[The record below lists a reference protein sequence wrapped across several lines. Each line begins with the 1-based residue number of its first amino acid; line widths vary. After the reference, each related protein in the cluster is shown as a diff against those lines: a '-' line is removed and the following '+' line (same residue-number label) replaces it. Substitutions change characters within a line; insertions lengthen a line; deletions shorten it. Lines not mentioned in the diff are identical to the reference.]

1 MTAARTVLRPA
12 GITVFWALATVTVIV
27 VVTLAVAAALGSRS
41 FTVMSGSMEP
51 AIDTG
56 DVIVTSRIAPSEARV
71 GQVVSFRDPSGTKKL
86 ITHRVRR
93 IRNDGRSYRF
103 STKGDANNALE
114 RWSVPAD
121 GTIGRVWLKIPKV
134 GYALAQTRTPLGRII
149 LVVIP
154 AALLA
159 MLELRHIWRPTRR
172 PRTTPATPPQV

>member
-1 MTAARTVLRPA
+1 M

-51 AIDTG
+51 RDQHG
-56 DVIVTSRIAPSEARV
+56 DVIVTSRIAPSQARV

-103 STKGDANNALE
+103 STKGDANNTPQSA
-114 RWSVPAD
+114 
-121 GTIGRVWLKIPKV
+121 GRFPLTGPS
-134 GYALAQTRTPLGRII
+134 GASGCGSRSSATRS
-149 LVVIP
+149 
-154 AALLA
+154 
-159 MLELRHIWRPTRR
+159 RR
-172 PRTTPATPPQV
+172 PGRRSGG